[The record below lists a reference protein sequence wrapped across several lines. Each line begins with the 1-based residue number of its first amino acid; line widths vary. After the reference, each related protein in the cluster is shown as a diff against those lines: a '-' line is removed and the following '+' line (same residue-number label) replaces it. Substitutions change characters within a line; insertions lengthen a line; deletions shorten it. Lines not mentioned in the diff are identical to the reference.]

1 MLKLMKILHKA
12 FDVLVIVAFLVMM
25 AIGAYFTYDS
35 AYVYYHAS
43 ADRVAMY
50 RPGSKEA
57 EEIRAAAA
65 DSEAVVYREFTSDYV
80 AWITMDNTGVDYP
93 IMQGEDNM
101 KYLNLDPYGDY
112 SLSGSIFLDSRN
124 AGDFSD
130 PYSIIY
136 GHHMAGGYMFG
147 ALDKYLSA
155 GYIGAHTDG
164 TLYVGDE
171 EYALKVFAV
180 LQPDARESVIFD
192 PMSGLDPVSY
202 ARNHSLWFVEP
213 RDGRILALTTC
224 QSGTGTGRTAVLVTV
239 TAKDNA
245 PNSY

>member
-1 MLKLMKILHKA
+1 MKLMKVLHKA
-12 FDVLVIVAFLVMM
+12 VDVLVIVVFLLLMG
-25 AIGAYFTYDS
+25 IGAYFTYDS

-57 EEIRAAAA
+57 EAALAAAA
-65 DSEAVVYREFTSDYV
+65 EDETIVVRELSPDYV
-80 AWITMDNTGVDYP
+80 AWITMYNTGIDYP
-93 IMQGEDNM
+93 IMQGVDNM
-101 KYLNLDPYGDY
+101 QYLNLDPYGDY

-124 AGDFSD
+124 AADFSD
-130 PYSIIY
+130 PYSVIY

-147 ALDKYLSA
+147 ALDKYLNA

-164 TLYVGDE
+164 ILYVGDE
-171 EYALKVFAV
+171 EFELKVFAV
-180 LQPDARESVIFD
+180 LQPDAREDAIFD
-192 PMSGLDPVSY
+192 PTSGSNAVSY
-202 ARNHSLWFVEP
+202 ARDHSLWFVEP
-213 RDGRILALTTC
+213 RDGRVLALTTC

-239 TAKDNA
+239 TAKNNV